1 MEEIVCFAYGRV
13 QNVMFRDFIARGA
26 RHLGLTGYVRN
37 LDDGSVEFVAQGQK
51 EKVVCL
57 GWVVFGWVTNL
68 YSILGVKTNSRFRK
82 IWFEPCVSR

>member
-51 EKVVCL
+51 EKL
-57 GWVVFGWVTNL
+57 EQLIERARRGSLF
-68 YSILGVKTNSRFRK
+68 SRVDRVEAQWRVPAQSFDG
-82 IWFEPCVSR
+82 FELKL